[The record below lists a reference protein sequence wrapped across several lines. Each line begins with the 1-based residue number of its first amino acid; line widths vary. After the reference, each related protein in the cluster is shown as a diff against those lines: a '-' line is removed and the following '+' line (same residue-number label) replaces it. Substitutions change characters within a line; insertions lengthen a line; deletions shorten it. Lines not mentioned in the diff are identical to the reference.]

1 MKRLTEIANKYTSDK
16 GTEHYEKH
24 GYTEG
29 YAHYIP
35 EEGEFNLLEIGIW
48 HGDSIKMW
56 NEYNPQLN
64 IDAVDINMDVYNYIQ
79 DSEKVKIH
87 IGDQADHSFLANV
100 VGDKTYD
107 FIVDDGS
114 HRSQDIID
122 SFKFLYDYVKPGGYY
137 FIEDLHAPHAVR
149 HLTVLDI
156 MNHINGKG
164 YTSAQLYCDN
174 KLLVIQK

>member
-1 MKRLTEIANKYTSDK
+1 MTRLTELANKYTSDN

-56 NEYNPQLN
+56 NEYNPQIK
-64 IDAVDINMDVYNYIQ
+64 IDAIDINMDVYNYIQ

-87 IGDQADHSFLANV
+87 IGDQADHSFLSSV
-100 VGDKTYD
+100 VGDKMYD

-114 HRSQDIID
+114 HRTQDIVA
-122 SFKFLYDYVKPGGYY
+122 SFRFLYDYVKPGGYY

-149 HLTVLDI
+149 HVTIMDV
-156 MNHINGKG
+156 MNHLNSKE
-164 YTSAQLYCDN
+164 YKSAQLYCDN